1 MKIQNKVQE
10 LINKSRRQVEIPA
23 KINHRDQM
31 ILQAYQGG
39 ASPAIIGLEFGI
51 SRSRVHQIISQY
63 QSK

>member
-1 MKIQNKVQE
+1 MKMKNKVQE

-23 KINHRDQM
+23 NINRRDRM

-39 ASPAIIGLEFGI
+39 ASPAIIGLDVGI